1 MEQWLNTPVIVIV
14 VLAMMGGAVRLGR
27 WMGEV
32 NTDRTNFKEFMRE
45 IRDDIKDIRQEIS
58 RIFGR
63 LPPSSVADGSPLRL
77 TDLGESISASL
88 EARDWAAR
96 TARELAAQVEGKLPY
111 EIQDFCYEYV
121 ANFTP
126 TPEQEV
132 KIRMSAYE
140 RGVDREQVMN
150 VLVIELRDQLLEL
163 VGSSTAA

>member
-96 TARELAAQVEGKLPY
+96 TAPPLSPRSAAEAPAGLEEK
-111 EIQDFCYEYV
+111 
-121 ANFTP
+121 
-126 TPEQEV
+126 
-132 KIRMSAYE
+132 RS
-140 RGVDREQVMN
+140 RR
-150 VLVIELRDQLLEL
+150 LVQYPGQRFRNR
-163 VGSSTAA
+163 